1 VALRLA
7 VALGAIVVGDDD
19 KDKISNKISG
29 LILFGLLAAK
39 AARTNTGKIM
49 GNEAERFFTKRLGVI
64 ILLVFLTALVTI
76 ILAGWVYFGVLGI
89 KVTDPTAED
98 MGRIADYFGGTLG
111 PLLSFLSLIA
121 LLATLYVQGHELKL
135 SREEL
140 KLSREE
146 LAKSADA
153 LSSQNST
160 IERQR
165 FEQTFF
171 SWLGTYRQMVEE
183 IYLTN
188 GYNGSVTATGR
199 KGLRDISTGFDSTVK
214 SSTQLVMSADCFD
227 GRAIKRE
234 GYPQAARIIQET
246 WEKTYLDYESQL
258 GGLFRTLFG
267 LIRWVDQSNLS
278 HAEKWFYISIIR
290 AQLSSDELKLL
301 FFTGIT
307 DKGRKFGILAN
318 KYALF
323 DNFDLSKQPYANIMR
338 ESLSESSGYEPA
350 AFSSED
356 AKWKYHS

>member
-1 VALRLA
+1 MGAQA
-7 VALGAIVVGDDD
+7 EGFFTQKLGFI
-19 KDKISNKISG
+19 
-29 LILFGLLAAK
+29 ILFVLVMALSS
-39 AARTNTGKIM
+39 IM
-49 GNEAERFFTKRLGVI
+49 IV
-64 ILLVFLTALVTI
+64 
-76 ILAGWVYFGVLGI
+76 GWIYFGALSI
-89 KVTDPTAED
+89 KITHGTPEEL
-98 MGRIADYFGGTLG
+98 GRIADYFGGTLG

-146 LAKSADA
+146 LAKSANA

-183 IYLTN
+183 IYLTD
-188 GYNGSVTATGR
+188 GYDGSLTATGR
-199 KGLRDISTGFDSTVK
+199 KGLRDISTGLDSTIK

-227 GRAIKRE
+227 GRTIKRE
-234 GYPQAARIIQET
+234 GYAQAARIIQEA
-246 WEKTYLDYESQL
+246 WEKTYLNYESQL

>member
-1 VALRLA
+1 MGAQA
-7 VALGAIVVGDDD
+7 EGFFTQKLGFI
-19 KDKISNKISG
+19 
-29 LILFGLLAAK
+29 ILFVLVMALSS
-39 AARTNTGKIM
+39 IM
-49 GNEAERFFTKRLGVI
+49 IV
-64 ILLVFLTALVTI
+64 
-76 ILAGWVYFGVLGI
+76 GWIYFGALSI
-89 KVTDPTAED
+89 KITHGTPEEL
-98 MGRIADYFGGTLG
+98 GRIADYFGGTLG

-146 LAKSADA
+146 LAKSANA

-183 IYLTN
+183 IYLTD
-188 GYNGSVTATGR
+188 GYGGSLTATGR
-199 KGLRDISTGFDSTVK
+199 KGLRDISTGLDSTIK

-227 GRAIKRE
+227 GRTIKRE
-234 GYPQAARIIQET
+234 GYTQAARIIQET
-246 WEKTYLDYESQL
+246 WEKTYLNYESQL

-278 HAEKWFYISIIR
+278 DAEKWFYISIIR

-323 DNFDLSKQPYANIMR
+323 DNFDLSEQPYANIMR
-338 ESLSESSGYEPA
+338 ESLSEPSGYEAA
-350 AFSSED
+350 AFSSEE
-356 AKWKYHS
+356 AKRKYHS

>member
-1 VALRLA
+1 
-7 VALGAIVVGDDD
+7 
-19 KDKISNKISG
+19 
-29 LILFGLLAAK
+29 
-39 AARTNTGKIM
+39 M
-49 GNEAERFFTKRLGVI
+49 GTQAEGFFTQKLGFI
-64 ILLVFLTALVTI
+64 ILLVLTMALASI
-76 ILAGWVYFGVLGI
+76 IIVGWIYFGVLSI
-89 KVTDPTAED
+89 TITDGTPEEL
-98 MGRIADYFGGTLG
+98 GHIADFFGGALG

-121 LLATLYVQGHELKL
+121 LLAALYVQGHELKL

-171 SWLGTYRQMVEE
+171 SWLSTYRQMVEE
-183 IYLTN
+183 IYLTD
-188 GYNGSVTATGR
+188 GYDGSLTATGR
-199 KGLRDISTGFDSTVK
+199 KGLRDISTGLDSTIK

-227 GRAIKRE
+227 GRTIKRE
-234 GYPQAARIIQET
+234 GYPQAARIIQDT
-246 WEKTYLDYESQL
+246 WEKTYLHYESQL

-267 LIRWVDQSNLS
+267 LIRWVDQGNLS

-290 AQLSSDELKLL
+290 AQLSSDEFKLL
-301 FFTGIT
+301 FFNGLT

-323 DNFDLSKQPYANIMR
+323 DNFDLSKQPYANIIR

-350 AFSSED
+350 AFNSEE
-356 AKWKYHS
+356 AKRKYHP